1 LTQRPGAG
9 GPAEPD
15 PDELL
20 LRLRRAAGEPPLPP
34 LRLADPSPSA
44 RFGPIGGAVGAARR
58 AVLRLIA
65 PALADLLVQLER
77 DRARARAEVERLS
90 RRVDELERTR
100 RAE

>member
-1 LTQRPGAG
+1 LRQPPGAG

-20 LRLRRAAGEPPLPP
+20 LQLRRAAGEPPLPP
-34 LRLADPSPSA
+34 LRLADPAPSA
-44 RFGPIGGAVGAARR
+44 RRGPAGGLVGAARR

-77 DRARARAEVERLS
+77 DRARARAELEALR
-90 RRVDELERTR
+90 RRVDELERA
-100 RAE
+100 RAAE

>member
-20 LRLRRAAGEPPLPP
+20 LQLRRAAGEPPLPP
-34 LRLADPSPSA
+34 LRLAEPTPSA
-44 RFGPIGGAVGAARR
+44 RRGPAGGLVGAARR

-77 DRARARAEVERLS
+77 DRARTRVELERL
-90 RRVDELERTR
+90 RARVDELERAR
-100 RAE
+100 EQG

>member
-20 LRLRRAAGEPPLPP
+20 LQLRRAAGEPPLPP
-34 LRLADPSPSA
+34 LRLADPTPSA
-44 RFGPIGGAVGAARR
+44 RFGPVGGLVGVARR

-77 DRARARAEVERLS
+77 DRARARAEIERLS
-90 RRVDELERTR
+90 RRIDELERARTER
-100 RAE
+100 

>member
-1 LTQRPGAG
+1 MTQRPGGG

-20 LRLRRAAGEPPLPP
+20 LQLRRAAGEPPLPP
-34 LRLADPSPSA
+34 LRLAEPTPSA
-44 RFGPIGGAVGAARR
+44 RRGPVGGLVGAARR
-58 AVLRLIA
+58 GVLRLIA

-90 RRVDELERTR
+90 RRVDELERAR
-100 RAE
+100 ERG

>member
-1 LTQRPGAG
+1 
-9 GPAEPD
+9 
-15 PDELL
+15 
-20 LRLRRAAGEPPLPP
+20 
-34 LRLADPSPSA
+34 
-44 RFGPIGGAVGAARR
+44 VGAARR